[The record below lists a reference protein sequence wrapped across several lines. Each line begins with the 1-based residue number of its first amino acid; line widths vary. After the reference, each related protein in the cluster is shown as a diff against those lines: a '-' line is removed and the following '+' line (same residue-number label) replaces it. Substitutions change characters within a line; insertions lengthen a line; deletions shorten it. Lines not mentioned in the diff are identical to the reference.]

1 VQETRYACNGLSI
14 VGPAGATGAPAT
26 NAPEPEPIG
35 KFLSTQLI
43 RGAIL
48 DCEGVIKS
56 SSATWCIG
64 PTINGVTLV
73 EWKIFSEQSGLQA
86 MNALCKLIA
95 GKNAEGYS
103 VTSVDSNFSF
113 FSFWTDNG
121 WRFSQNL
128 IPGQRKV
135 AAVNCLSAL

>member
-1 VQETRYACNGLSI
+1 
-14 VGPAGATGAPAT
+14 
-26 NAPEPEPIG
+26 
-35 KFLSTQLI
+35 
-43 RGAIL
+43 
-48 DCEGVIKS
+48 
-56 SSATWCIG
+56 
-64 PTINGVTLV
+64 VTLV